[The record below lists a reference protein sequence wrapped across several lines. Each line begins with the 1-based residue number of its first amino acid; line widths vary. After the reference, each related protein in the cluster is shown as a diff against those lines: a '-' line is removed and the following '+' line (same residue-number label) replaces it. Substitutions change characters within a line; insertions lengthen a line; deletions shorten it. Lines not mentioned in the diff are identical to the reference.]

1 MKYHVLDLSFLASL
15 QLGIER
21 YLTCKRNIDPVNLL
35 SLDPEVVEREMA
47 FTLAE
52 YGFNGD
58 PKAPFNYVLSQV
70 LNGTSRLDA
79 GNANVVGQL
88 MLASLKADGCYE
100 RDIEDVYMRRI
111 AAAASQLAKLL
122 IGESKESMRCCIIS
136 EVTIRTLF
144 SCGLNNTPRTEDRYH
159 KHLAVFNLNATLDAE
174 IMTSVMDRIAKI
186 EAMFLAE

>member
-1 MKYHVLDLSFLASL
+1 MKYHVLDLSFLEAL

-21 YLTCKRNIDPVNLL
+21 YLTCKRNITPINLL

-47 FTLAE
+47 FTLTE
-52 YGFNGD
+52 YRFNED
-58 PKAPFNYVLSQV
+58 VKAPFNYVLSQV
-70 LNGTSRLDA
+70 MNNTSRIDA
-79 GNANVVGQL
+79 GNANVIGQL
-88 MLASLKADGCYE
+88 MLAALKADGCYE
-100 RDIEDVYMRRI
+100 RDIEDVYMSRV
-111 AAAASQLAKLL
+111 ATAASSMAHLL
-122 IGESKESMRCCIIS
+122 TGESKECMRACIIS

-144 SCGLNNTPRTEDRYH
+144 SCGLNNTPKTEDRCH

>member
-100 RDIEDVYMRRI
+100 RDIEDVYMSRI

-122 IGESKESMRCCIIS
+122 IGESKESMRACIIS
-136 EVTIRTLF
+136 EVTSRTLF

-174 IMTSVMDRIAKI
+174 IMTAVMDRIAKI